1 MEDDLIASLTHQV
14 KEEVV
19 ENYLMERRLL
29 ELQMEDIAS
38 QAEATKLHALRTGRR
53 LSRLGYLVV
62 HTEMQEKLV
71 QLLGIPE
78 QSLWRDCV
86 KQQFSRGVR
95 FIRVKAFTDKAK
107 FKKLFLESY
116 TRFYKR
122 MESYQKSYDNLKAD
136 CQAVNTNIKHFQKNF
151 DLLTMI
157 SFLKSLDTVT
167 LERKIYLGENFTAR
181 ELASIDEKLHLNPVA
196 FEKLDVPQP
205 LQLPKPERIEEPLSE
220 LAVNIYRKFQADVK
234 RIMQ

>member
-38 QAEATKLHALRTGRR
+38 QAEATRLHALRTGRR

>member
-1 MEDDLIASLTHQV
+1 MEDDLISSLTHQV

-19 ENYLMERRLL
+19 ENYLTERRLL
-29 ELQMEDIAS
+29 ELQTEDLAGLT
-38 QAEATKLHALRTGRR
+38 EETKFHALRTGRR
-53 LSRLGYLVV
+53 LSRLGYLVI
-62 HTEMQEKLV
+62 HSEMQERLL
-71 QLLGIPE
+71 QLLKIPE
-78 QSLWRDCV
+78 PSFWSDCV

-107 FKKLFLESY
+107 FRKLFLESY

-122 MESYQKSYDNLKAD
+122 METYQKSYDNLKAE
-136 CQAVNTNIKHFQKNF
+136 CQAVNSNIKRFQKNF

-167 LERKIYLGENFTAR
+167 LERKVFLGENFTAQ
-181 ELASIDEKLHLNPVA
+181 ELASVDEKLHLNLVS
-196 FEKLDVPQP
+196 FEQLDVPQP
-205 LQLPKPERIEEPLSE
+205 LLLPKPERIEEPLSE